1 MPVNIQI
8 DISGRSGTA
17 EQKIRFLEE
26 AGIHVVD
33 YPEFI
38 PRELKKVM
46 KKTGRRMKRKVSSK
60 TRRGS
65 R

>member
-1 MPVNIQI
+1 VPVNIQI
-8 DISGRSGTA
+8 DISGGSGAA
-17 EQKIRFLEE
+17 EQKIRILEG

-38 PRELKKVM
+38 PRELKKVLKTPGQ
-46 KKTGRRMKRKVSSK
+46 KKAKSSCKKRRR
-60 TRRGS
+60 S